1 MMKIKNIKK
10 EEYEI
15 WKDEV
20 YNKLKND
27 AEKFDYNSVKHI
39 EGTGF
44 SVIDQ
49 FQLALT
55 NVYLQE
61 NGYEQ
66 QSS

>member
-1 MMKIKNIKK
+1 MEIKWYLKE
-10 EEYEI
+10 EEYET
-15 WKDEV
+15 WKEEI

-27 AEKFDYNSVKHI
+27 SKTFDYNSVKHI

-61 NGYEQ
+61 KGYEK